1 MIARPGRVED
11 AAAIARIYSEG
22 IEERTATFETQPRTE
37 ADVRPWFAGS
47 HPVAVAEEAGRV
59 VAFAAASPFRARACY
74 AGVAELSIYVARDF
88 RGRGAGRAALD
99 QLVRSAE
106 EEGFWK
112 LLGGVLSGNAASLR
126 LLRAAGFREVGV
138 YRKHARLDGAWRDVV
153 LLERL
158 LGEAARAAADDEAAR
173 PR

>member
-1 MIARPGRVED
+1 MIARPGRIDD

-47 HPVAVAEEAGRV
+47 HPVAVAE
-59 VAFAAASPFRARACY
+59 
-74 AGVAELSIYVARDF
+74 LSIYVARDF
-88 RGRGAGRAALD
+88 RGRGAGRAALE
-99 QLVRSAE
+99 QLLRSAE
-106 EEGFWK
+106 AEGFWK

-173 PR
+173 PADLNSGAASPAPPRRG